1 MAAIQRVLP
10 SPEKGSLRRQVM
22 TLAWPAVIENLLVMS
37 VGIADTAMVG
47 RLGAA
52 YLAGVELG
60 NRLVNL
66 ALAIF
71 AAILI
76 GTTALVARSIGANDE
91 KTANEAMRQALVL
104 VTLIGV
110 PLLLFGILYAGDCV
124 TFMMVMQ
131 ESPDSA
137 VIEAGTVYL
146 RITIP
151 FLLFALL
158 MMTVNS
164 C

>member
-1 MAAIQRVLP
+1 MGGRKLAAIQRVSP

-47 RLGAA
+47 LLGAA
-52 YLAGVELG
+52 YLAGVELA

-66 ALAIF
+66 GVAIF
-71 AAILI
+71 AAVLI
-76 GTTALVARSIGANDE
+76 GTTALVARSTGANDK

-104 VTLIGV
+104 VFLIGV
-110 PLLLFGILYAGDCV
+110 PLLFLGTLYAERCV

-131 ESPDSA
+131 ESPDPA
-137 VIEAGTVYL
+137 VIEAGTIYL
-146 RITIP
+146 RLTI
-151 FLLFALL
+151 LFHFCL
-158 MMTVNS
+158 